1 MKREAMIAGRSFD
14 GMRVYEIMR
23 SVAFLKSLPEV
34 DQERITVV
42 GKGEMGINGLYAAL
56 FCGKPVKAV
65 LQSPTAS
72 HVNGPYYLGILTVT
86 DIPEAVSLMEGR
98 VKLYGTVPLEIKEAL
113 KAIEPGETFEFPG
126 LEECLR

>member
-1 MKREAMIAGRSFD
+1 
-14 GMRVYEIMR
+14 MRVYEIMR

-34 DQERITVV
+34 DPQRITVV

-56 FCGKPVKAV
+56 LSRESLKVV

-72 HVNGPYYLGILTVT
+72 HVNGPYYLGVLNVT
-86 DIPEAVSLMEGR
+86 DIPETVSLMAGR

-113 KAIEPGETFEFPG
+113 KTIAPGETFEFSN